1 MLRRGIA
8 LSVFFAVVLFAAFA
22 PSAGATHAGAIA
34 NCGTA
39 GTFTVK
45 ATTNSAGFQS
55 PTPFTAI
62 LFEEGGVLTAHQ
74 VFVNGELLFTRAAN
88 GAQKNNVAEVTCSFT
103 IGAGD
108 AFIVTG
114 ILAAA

>member
-8 LSVFFAVVLFAAFA
+8 ASLFFMVMLFAAFA
-22 PSAGATHAGAIA
+22 PSAGASHAGAIA
-34 NCGTA
+34 DCGSA

-74 VFVNGELLFTRAAN
+74 VVVNGELLFTRAVN
-88 GAQKNNVAEVTCSFT
+88 GAQRNNVTEVTCSFT
-103 IGAGD
+103 TGAGD
-108 AFIVTG
+108 DFIVTG